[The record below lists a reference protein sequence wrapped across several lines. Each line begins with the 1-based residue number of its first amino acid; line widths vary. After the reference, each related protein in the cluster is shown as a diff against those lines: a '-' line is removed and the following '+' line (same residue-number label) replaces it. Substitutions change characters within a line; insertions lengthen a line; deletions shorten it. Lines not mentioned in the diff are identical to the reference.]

1 MSQSMRFHG
10 PSIQH
15 ITAEKIA
22 RQFQLQLNEGEQSR
36 LLMLIEQALVAIQN
50 QSLQRHRDTM
60 EVRTSEAYHQGFDE
74 GYELGSEGYYP
85 HQMHT
90 VTPSGP
96 E

>member
-1 MSQSMRFHG
+1 MRFHG

-15 ITAEKIA
+15 ITAQNIVK
-22 RQFQLQLNEGEQSR
+22 QFQLKLNEGEQER
-36 LLMLIEQALVAIQN
+36 LLMLIEQALVATQN
-50 QSLQRHRDTM
+50 QSSQRHRDTM

-85 HQMHT
+85 HLMHN
-90 VTPSGP
+90 VTQSGP